1 VYLTLAI
8 SFVTYVRFCSLVI
21 DDITNYMGIGCFVVR
36 KKDSEGVWQKAGNVP
51 MSKKQVNGNVP

>member
-1 VYLTLAI
+1 
-8 SFVTYVRFCSLVI
+8 VTYVRFCSLVI